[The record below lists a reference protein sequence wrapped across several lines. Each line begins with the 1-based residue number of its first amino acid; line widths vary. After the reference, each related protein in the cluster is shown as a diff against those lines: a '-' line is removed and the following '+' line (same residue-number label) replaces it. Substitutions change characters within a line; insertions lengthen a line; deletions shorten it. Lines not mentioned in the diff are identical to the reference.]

1 MDKSKE
7 TQDTTGDVAK
17 ETKIEKKPNQEN
29 KSLVNKRPDS
39 IGVKP
44 KEETR

>member
-1 MDKSKE
+1 MNKSKG

-17 ETKIEKKPNQEN
+17 EIKIEKEPNQEN

-44 KEETR
+44 KEEIR